1 MRALGTT
8 PVWTTGLGQVRTDIT
23 DDKDLKMLKRRLA
36 GLVVA
41 MVASMVLVLPT
52 AANAATEYGSTS
64 KWPWSGYWW
73 PMLENGYNLYT
84 NNGPLQKYD
93 QYAGTTAQAWEK
105 SNHYTKDSANSWWG
119 HCHAWAS
126 AAILAPEPKAVT
138 KNGINFTVNDV
149 KGITTALYYEPTF
162 TWLSGVRVDDANDTS
177 SAAYKDIAPAWMDYL
192 LRYYVRYYKYPF
204 IMDLNANS
212 EVWNF
217 PVFAYNR
224 TSTTLSDGREQVT
237 NYVWYASPDYSVTG
251 TRYKMKTYTYTLK
264 AGTLGT
270 WTGNSVNDHPDFA
283 WVPTGKRVGSGT
295 NPQVTE
301 KNVEAITGLDV

>member
-1 MRALGTT
+1 MR
-8 PVWTTGLGQVRTDIT
+8 
-23 DDKDLKMLKRRLA
+23 MRRLA
-36 GLVVA
+36 VVLA
-41 MVASMVLVLPT
+41 ATVVSVLFVAP
-52 AANAATEYGSTS
+52 AANAASEYGSTN

-73 PMLENGYNLYT
+73 PMLENGYNLYS

-93 QYAGTTAQAWEK
+93 QYTGAKAQAWEK
-105 SNHYTKDSANSWWG
+105 ANHYTNDKSNSWWG

-138 KNGINFTVNDV
+138 KGGVNFTVNDV

-162 TWLSGVRVDDANDTS
+162 TWLSGVRVDDPNDKS

-204 IMDLNANS
+204 IMDTNADS
-212 EVWNF
+212 QVWNF
-217 PVFAYNR
+217 PVFAYSR
-224 TSTTLSDGREQVT
+224 QSTQYAGGIEDVT
-237 NYVWYASPDYSVTG
+237 TTVWFSSPDYNVTG
-251 TRYKMKTYTYTLK
+251 TKYFSKTYTYRLQS
-264 AGTLGT
+264 GTLGQ

-283 WVPTGKRVGSGT
+283 WVPTGKRMGSGT

-301 KNVEAITGLDV
+301 QNVEAITGLDV